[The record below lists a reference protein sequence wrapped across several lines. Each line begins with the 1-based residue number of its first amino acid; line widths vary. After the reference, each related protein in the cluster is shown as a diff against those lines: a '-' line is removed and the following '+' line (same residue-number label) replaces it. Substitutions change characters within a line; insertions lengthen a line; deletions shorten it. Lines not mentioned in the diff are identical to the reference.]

1 MSLVGKNPET
11 ELAAVIAKLKWATA
25 ELQLV
30 IIEDSETASDL
41 QSVIETIQEAILQLQ
56 Q

>member
-1 MSLVGKNPET
+1 MLSPCAIEATIG
-11 ELAAVIAKLKWATA
+11 KLKWAEA

-41 QSVIETIQEAILQLQ
+41 QSVIEPLQEAILQLQ

>member
-1 MSLVGKNPET
+1 MLSP
-11 ELAAVIAKLKWATA
+11 AAIEAIIAKLKWAEA

-30 IIEDSETASDL
+30 MGEMDREAASDL
-41 QSVIETIQEAILQLQ
+41 RSVIETLHEAILQLQ

>member
-1 MSLVGKNPET
+1 MKLVSDNSET
-11 ELAAVIAKLKWATA
+11 ELAAVIAKLRWAAA

-41 QSVIETIQEAILQLQ
+41 QSVIETLQEAILQLQ